1 MHRNLVCDIE
11 VLNIS
16 RWVWHAEKLGLSNS
30 WSYRCWWDRITTEP
44 VPLLPFSPLFP
55 LQVHETERILTKWME
70 RVAELR
76 NEYKWLLFF
85 SVPKLLLLYHL
96 LQDQNLAAIVHEI
109 SFLFSNTQASWES
122 AVVEVNSRRGEGGIG
137 IEGRETTIYMDFS
150 GCT

>member
-1 MHRNLVCDIE
+1 M
-11 VLNIS
+11 
-16 RWVWHAEKLGLSNS
+16 
-30 WSYRCWWDRITTEP
+30 
-44 VPLLPFSPLFP
+44 
-55 LQVHETERILTKWME
+55 
-70 RVAELR
+70 AELR

-137 IEGRETTIYMDFS
+137 IEGSETTINMDFL
-150 GCT
+150 GCNLQLIRVYFLFLSS